1 MFLKMGLKLVAAS
14 MMMLGFTAQAADLPD
29 LGGRTLSAVTENAYF
44 PLNFAD
50 PKTGEGIGWE
60 YDAVNE
66 IAKRLNLKVEWN
78 LSAWDVMIE
87 SVKSKQYDIGMDG
100 ITINEERGK
109 VIDFTDSY
117 LTQDIYLLVRAD
129 ETNFKDAKT
138 FVAFEKGLVGAQ
150 PGTTGFYT
158 AVYDMLD
165 GNESNPRIKLL
176 DTFAA
181 LSQALKIGD
190 VDVILTD
197 ETGGQGIIDAFPGS
211 FKMVGDAL
219 KSDEFGFILAKGS
232 DLVSPINAALA
243 EMRADGTLAKINHKW
258 FVEYKMNK

>member
-1 MFLKMGLKLVAAS
+1 MLLKMGLKLVAAS
-14 MMMLGFTAQAADLPD
+14 LMLFGVTAQAAELPD
-29 LGGRTLSAVTENAYF
+29 LGGRTIKAVTENGYF
-44 PLNFAD
+44 PLNFSD
-50 PKTGEGIGWE
+50 PKSGDGIGWE

-87 SVKSKQYDIGMDG
+87 SVKGGQYDIGMDG
-100 ITINEERGK
+100 ITINDERQQQ
-109 VIDFTDSY
+109 IDFSDSY
-117 LTQDIYLLVRAD
+117 LTQQMFMLVRAD
-129 ETNFKDAKT
+129 ESKYLNVK
-138 FVAFEKGLVGAQ
+138 AFADDPKGLVGAQ

-165 GNESNPRIKLL
+165 ANEDNPRIILL

-181 LSQALKIGD
+181 LTQALKIGD

-197 ETGGQGIIDAFPGS
+197 ETGGNGLVDAFPGT

-219 KSDEFGFILAKGS
+219 TSEDFGFIFTKGS
-232 DLVSPINAALA
+232 DLVAPVNAALT

>member
-14 MMMLGFTAQAADLPD
+14 MLMLGFTAQAADLPD
-29 LGGRTLSAVTENAYF
+29 LGGRTIKAVTENQYF
-44 PLNFAD
+44 PLNFSD

-87 SVKSKQYDIGMDG
+87 SVKTGQYDIGMDG
-100 ITINEERGK
+100 ITINDERK
-109 VIDFTDSY
+109 QVIDFSDTY
-117 LTQDIYLLVRAD
+117 LTQEIYLLVRED
-129 ETNFKDAKT
+129 ETNFTDAT
-138 FVAFEKGLVGAQ
+138 SFVAYEKGLVGAQ

-176 DTFAA
+176 DTFAS

-197 ETGGQGIIDAFPGS
+197 ETGGKGLIDAFPGS

-219 KSDEFGFILAKGS
+219 KSEDFGFILAKGS
-232 DLVSPINAALA
+232 DLVAPINAALA
-243 EMRADGTLAKINHKW
+243 EMKADGTLEKIDYKW

>member
-29 LGGRTLSAVTENAYF
+29 LGGRTIKAVTENAYF
-44 PLNFAD
+44 PLNFSD
-50 PKTGEGIGWE
+50 PKTGDGIGWE

-78 LSAWDVMIE
+78 LSGWDVMIE
-87 SVKSKQYDIGMDG
+87 SVKSGQYDIGMDG
-100 ITINEERGK
+100 ITINDERK
-109 VIDFTDSY
+109 QVIDFSAPY
-117 LTQDIYLLVRAD
+117 LTQEIFLLVRED
-129 ETNFKDAKT
+129 ETNFNDAKT
-138 FVAFEKGLVGAQ
+138 FVAYEKGLVGAQ

-197 ETGGQGIIDAFPGS
+197 ETGGRGLIAAFPNS
-211 FKMVGDAL
+211 FKMVGTAL
-219 KSDEFGFILAKGS
+219 KSEDFGFILAKGS
-232 DLVSPINAALA
+232 DLVGPVNAALA
-243 EMRADGTLAKINHKW
+243 EMKADGTLGKIDYKW
-258 FVEYKMNK
+258 FVEYKMNN